1 MTNMAKQNFQAGIY
15 KKHFLDKDYEY
26 QSFSPASI
34 NKPFEWQDKKITL
47 FLEEAVRFLGELNAY
62 SLLVPD
68 VNFFIQMHIVK
79 EATISSRIEG
89 TKTGVEEAVLPKE
102 EIIPEKRDD
111 WEEVQNYIKAINYA
125 VSQLENF
132 PLCMRLINNTHQ
144 ILLSGVRGRE
154 RQPGNVRK
162 SQNWMGGSSLN
173 DAVFIPPHH
182 DELPALLADL
192 EKFWHNKNLNIPTL
206 IKVALA
212 HYQFETIHPFLD
224 GNGRIG
230 RLLIVLQLIDY
241 GFLKKS
247 AFYLSHFF
255 EKNRTSYYDSLNL
268 VRRTNDIE
276 QWIKFFLSG
285 VISTAKDGRETF
297 EKIIKLKSGYERK
310 IMNFGRQTKLG
321 HNLLLYMFS
330 KPILSIKQ
338 VKEQLNVAYNTA
350 NSLMGKFQKTGLV
363 KEMTG
368 CSRNRLFVLWEY
380 LDLFKK

>member
-1 MTNMAKQNFQAGIY
+1 MIRQSFQAGTY
-15 KKHFLDKDYEY
+15 KKHFLGKDYEY
-26 QSFSPASI
+26 QSFSPAFI
-34 NKPFEWQDKKITL
+34 KKPFEWQDKKITL
-47 FLEEAVRFLGELNAY
+47 LLEEAVRFLGELNAY

-89 TKTGVEEAVLPKE
+89 TKTGVEEVVLSKE

-125 VSQLENF
+125 VSQLNNL
-132 PLCMRLINNTHQ
+132 PLCMRLVKNTHK
-144 ILLSGVRGRE
+144 ILLSSVRGRE
-154 RQPGNVRK
+154 RQPGNIRK
-162 SQNWMGGSSLN
+162 SQNWIGGSGLN

-182 DELPALLADL
+182 DELPMLLTDL
-192 EKFWHNKNLNIPTL
+192 EKFWHNKSLNIPTI
-206 IKVALA
+206 IKVALT
-212 HYQFETIHPFLD
+212 HYQFETVHPFLD

-230 RLLIVLQLIDY
+230 RLLIALQLIDY
-241 GFLKKS
+241 GFLKKP
-247 AFYLSHFF
+247 ALYLSHFF

-285 VISTAKDGRETF
+285 VIFTAKDGKETL
-297 EKIIKLKSGYERK
+297 EKIIKLRNKYEK
-310 IMNFGRQTKLG
+310 EIMNFGRQSKLG

-350 NSLMGKFQKTGLV
+350 NSLIDKFSKTDLV
-363 KEMTG
+363 KEKTG
-368 CSRNRLFVLWEY
+368 YSRNRLFVLWEY
-380 LDLFKK
+380 LDLFIK